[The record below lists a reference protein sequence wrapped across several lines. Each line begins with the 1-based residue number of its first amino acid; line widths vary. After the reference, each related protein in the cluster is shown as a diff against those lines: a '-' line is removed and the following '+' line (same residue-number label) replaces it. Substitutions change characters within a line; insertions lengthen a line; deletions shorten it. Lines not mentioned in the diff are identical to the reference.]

1 LYLPSLR
8 VLLSSQLLGAL
19 RNTNL
24 RFDTAPV
31 ETGLAASQ
39 KKRREKSAGRKIM
52 INKTVVMAISW

>member
-19 RNTNL
+19 RDTGL

-39 KKRREKSAGRKIM
+39 KKGRGKSAGRKIM
-52 INKTVVMAISW
+52 INKTVVMAIFW